1 MKALLIAEKPS
12 LMRDIQSVYNTM
24 SHPDQIDFTALA
36 GHVVE
41 LKSPEDYTAD
51 WGKPWRLD
59 VLPMV
64 PQTFQYEPKK
74 NTYDLFKKARDMI
87 KNGNYD
93 YVINACDA
101 GREGELIFYAFYKTI
116 GCKLPVKRLWA
127 SDTTEATLK
136 KAMQNLLDDK
146 EPSLTRLKASSQ
158 YRAYFDWLM
167 GMNLSRA
174 ITLKTNKLI
183 PVGRVMTP
191 TLAIIVN
198 RELDI
203 QNFVPQNYWLV
214 EGTFGDYS
222 GIWFDEKTEETKFF
236 DQEKAEALK
245 KSLGKEGIVDF
256 VEKKRNKRNAP
267 TLHSLLEL
275 QKEANKAF
283 GYPADKTLAIA
294 QSLYETKKL
303 LSYPRTESRFL
314 PKNLAKEVPNRLKA
328 LQGIDEVKGYVSAIL
343 ADQKRMDE
351 TLGSKKYVDDKKVTD
366 HHAIIPTDTKPNM
379 ASLTKEE
386 KNVYML
392 VVKRLLAIFMDAYET
407 DKTTIITKVG
417 KEPFKTTG
425 TTVAKLGYMELYK
438 SESKKKSEDDEDGN
452 VLPVVKKGQK
462 VPVTKMSL
470 LKKQTTA
477 PTRYDDAS
485 ILQAMANAGGF
496 IDDDELQNILKET
509 AGLGT
514 SATRAG
520 ILTKLVDRQMIGRK
534 GKSLYATQ
542 FGVDVIQAL
551 NGKDITSPE
560 LTAKWEIKL
569 SNIEDGSYS
578 PKDFY
583 DEMIAYTQNE
593 TKNYINSINRT
604 ITQVDENKL
613 VGDCPKCKAMVTEG
627 KSFFVCKNYKD
638 TCDFILPKEFG
649 GAKLTKTE
657 VKKLLAGKET
667 KEFEF
672 KWKSGKTGKGKLIL
686 TSEGKIGFANNGNN
700 GGGSASKEKS
710 TSNSSSSSSRNDKNS
725 LGACPKCSKKVKE
738 SNKFFLCE
746 DYKNPCDFIIS
757 KDIKGVSVTAKD
769 VQNILNGKESEVKE
783 FSWGKRKLKW
793 NKAENK
799 LDFINA

>member
-12 LMRDIQSVYNTM
+12 LMRDIQSVYNSM

-41 LKSPEDYTAD
+41 LKSPEDYSAD
-51 WGKPWRLD
+51 WGKPWRVE

-64 PQTFQYEPKK
+64 PQTFAYEPKK
-74 NTYDLFKKARDMI
+74 STFDLFKKARDLI
-87 KNGNYD
+87 KNRNYD
-93 YVINACDA
+93 YLINACDA

-127 SDTTEATLK
+127 SDTTEATMK
-136 KAMQNLLDDK
+136 KALDTLLDDK

-198 RELDI
+198 RELEI
-203 QNFVPQNYWLV
+203 QKFVPQDYWLI
-214 EGTFGDYS
+214 EGSFGDYS
-222 GIWFDEKTEETKFF
+222 GIWFDEKTGETKFF
-236 DQEKAEALK
+236 DKDKAEALK
-245 KSLGKEGIVDF
+245 KSLGKEGIVDY

-294 QSLYETKKL
+294 QTLYETKKL

-379 ASLTKEE
+379 ASLSKEE

-407 DKTTIITKVG
+407 DKTTIITKVDN
-417 KEPFKTTG
+417 ELFKTTG

-438 SESKKKSEDDEDGN
+438 SASKKKTDDDAEDGN

-470 LKKQTTA
+470 LKKETT
-477 PTRYDDAS
+477 PPSRYDDAS

-534 GKSLYATQ
+534 GKSIFASQ
-542 FGVDVIQAL
+542 FGIDIIQAL
-551 NGKDITSPE
+551 NGKDIVSPE

-569 SNIEDGSYS
+569 SQIEDGSYA

-583 DEMIAYTQNE
+583 NEMISYTQSE
-593 TKNYINSINRT
+593 TTNYLNTINRT
-604 ITQVDENKL
+604 ITQVDESKL
-613 VGDCPKCKAMVTEG
+613 VGDCPKCKANVTEG
-627 KSFFVCKNYKD
+627 KSFYVCKNYKD

-667 KEFEF
+667 KEFDF
-672 KWKSGKTGKGKLIL
+672 KWKSGKTGKGKLVL
-686 TSEGKIGFANNGNN
+686 TSEGKIGFADGNSSK
-700 GGGSASKEKS
+700 GSSKSSGSS
-710 TSNSSSSSSRNDKNS
+710 TSSAGDKKS
-725 LGACPKCSKKVKE
+725 LGACPKCAKKVVE
-738 SNKFFLCE
+738 SKNYFLCE
-746 DYKNPCDFIIS
+746 DYKNPCDFIIG
-757 KDIKGVSVTAKD
+757 KDIKGTPVTAED
-769 VQNILNGKESEVKE
+769 VKNILGGKESQVKE

-793 NKAENK
+793 NKAEKK
-799 LDFINA
+799 LDFVNA